1 MAIQYVIRSF
11 EFAYNDEYYQTDGN
25 LSYVK
30 ASYDTLE
37 EAEAALKKLNAEALR
52 GGIDS
57 DLGNYEPFYEASE
70 ELIAELNEFCLARC
84 GEPLTTS
91 GYVESIPEGLGD
103 DDVCEIAKRT
113 GLEAYRLVTMDTAQ
127 TYYAIWMDGAN
138 PLTREFHYLCDY
150 NGTVFYSENLEQM
163 LSDSEVASI
172 FTSLFPKSFIG
183 RLEELS
189 DSPQL
194 LQHLID
200 QNPYGFKYQS
210 SLLTIN
216 NSYAGVEELRAL
228 NALLKNPVFE
238 VRELTFEQASKL

>member
-30 ASYDTLE
+30 ASYDTRE

-52 GGIDS
+52 GGIES
-57 DLGNYEPFYEASE
+57 DLGNYEPFYEASG
-70 ELIAELNEFCLARC
+70 ELIEELNEFCLARC

-91 GYVESIPEGLGD
+91 GYVESIPEGLSD

-127 TYYAIWMDGAN
+127 TYYAIWMMQD
-138 PLTREFHYLCDY
+138 RSY
-150 NGTVFYSENLEQM
+150 
-163 LSDSEVASI
+163 LSDYDEYGMVTKFHDESMDGLLNKVDYVLGKK
-172 FTSLFPKSFIG
+172 FPQTLFG

-194 LQHLID
+194 LQSLINQNVGIAYHDSTAQISINSGSEPKHL
-200 QNPYGFKYQS
+200 
-210 SLLTIN
+210 L
-216 NSYAGVEELRAL
+216 AL
-228 NALLKNPVFE
+228 NALLKNPVCE
-238 VRELTFEQASKL
+238 IRELTFEQASKL